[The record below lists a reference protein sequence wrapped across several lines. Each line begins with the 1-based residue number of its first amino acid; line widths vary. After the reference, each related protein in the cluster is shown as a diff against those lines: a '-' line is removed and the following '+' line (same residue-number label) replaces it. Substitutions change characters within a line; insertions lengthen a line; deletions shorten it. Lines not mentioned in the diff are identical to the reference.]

1 MPSDRPPLSPP
12 IAVEVSD
19 TQGHLAVDAVALA
32 ALARRTLVREGV
44 DHASISIALV
54 DDPSIRAINRRH
66 LDHDWP
72 TDVIT
77 FPLSDADDGLLA
89 GELVVSAQMAAETA
103 RGAGGD
109 PRAEL
114 TLYVIH
120 GLLHLC
126 GFNDLDPEG
135 AALMRRA
142 EAVHLAAEGLVG
154 HFATEDARWAS

>member
-19 TQGHLAVDAVALA
+19 TQGHLAVDAAALA
-32 ALARRTLVREGV
+32 ALARRTLAREGV
-44 DHASISIALV
+44 DHATISIALV

-77 FPLSDADDGLLA
+77 FSLNDISEPMA

-109 PRAEL
+109 PHAEL
-114 TLYVIH
+114 TLYVT
-120 GLLHLC
+120 GR
-126 GFNDLDPEG
+126 GDSPG
-135 AALMRRA
+135 R
-142 EAVHLAAEGLVG
+142 
-154 HFATEDARWAS
+154 